1 MNADELK
8 YPGSHRIYVQ
18 GKLHPD
24 VRVSMREVVLEDS
37 LFPDGT
43 TQANEPVRLYDC
55 SGPWGDEEFRGDVQE
70 GLPAMRRGWIES
82 RGDVVRDERGVLRAR
97 DVSAPPT
104 QRAYAL
110 RGVITPEMEYVAIR
124 ENLGREEAFR
134 AIYDRFPSEKSR
146 PESAQR
152 LLDEL
157 GTGMPRPS
165 ELEAQPG
172 FSPASM
178 TCRADLCYQHPAG
191 CQPGGRMPAFFT
203 PEFVRDEIAAGRALI
218 PVNINHPEA
227 EPMII
232 GRNFLCKVNANIGNS
247 AISSGIAEEVE
258 KLRWAIHWGADTVMD
273 LSTGADIHQT
283 REWILRNS
291 PVPIGTVPMYQ
302 SLEKCSGMVEHLSWP
317 VFRDTLV
324 EQAEQGVDYVTVHA
338 ALLHRFV
345 PHTARRMTGI
355 VSRGG
360 SIIAKWMM
368 LHHRENFLY
377 EHWDEICD
385 ILATYD
391 VGISIGDGLR
401 PGSIADAND
410 FAQLAEL
417 EVQGELTKAA
427 WAKGVQVMNEG
438 PGHVPLH
445 LVPENMRKQLEWC
458 HEAPFY
464 TLGPLA
470 SDIAPG
476 YDHITGALGGAL
488 IAQRGCAM
496 LCYVTR
502 KEHLGLPDR
511 EDVREGVVTYKLAAH
526 AADLAKG
533 HPGAQL
539 RDNALSKARFEFRWE
554 DQFNLSLDPHRARAY
569 HDLTLPHSS
578 AKKAHFCSMCGP
590 NFCAMKLTQEV
601 RSVYGDEVDGE
612 KMPEPGASAGTPDG
626 GDVPES

>member
-1 MNADELK
+1 MKTDELK
-8 YPGSHRIYVQ
+8 YPGSHRIYVN
-18 GKLHPD
+18 GTLHPE
-24 VRVSMREVVLEDS
+24 VRVAMREVVLEDS

-43 TQANEPVRLYDC
+43 SEKNAPVRLYDC
-55 SGPWGDEEFRGDVQE
+55 SGPWGDEQYGGTVETGLPKLREAWIAARADVQPDAD
-70 GLPAMRRGWIES
+70 GALKAM
-82 RGDVVRDERGVLRAR
+82 DLAH
-97 DVSAPPT
+97 PPT
-104 QRAYAL
+104 QREYAL
-110 RGVITPEMEYVAIR
+110 RGIITPEMEYVAIR
-124 ENLGREEAFR
+124 ENLGREA
-134 AIYDRFPSEKSR
+134 AYKTVYDRFPNEKSR
-146 PESAQR
+146 PEAAQI

-157 GTGMPRPS
+157 GTSMPRPS

-172 FSPASM
+172 FSPRSM
-178 TCRADLCYQHPAG
+178 VRRAEMNYCHPAENYR
-191 CQPGGRMPAFFT
+191 GGRMPAFFT
-203 PEFVRDEIAAGRALI
+203 PEFVREEIASGRALI
-218 PVNINHPEA
+218 PANINHPEA

-232 GRNFLCKVNANIGNS
+232 GRNFLCKINANIGNS
-247 AISSGIAEEVE
+247 AISSGIEEEVE

-273 LSTGADIHQT
+273 LSTGKDIHKT

-317 VFRDTLV
+317 IFRDTLI
-324 EQAEQGVDYVTVHA
+324 EQARQGVDYVTVHA
-338 ALLHRFV
+338 ALLNRFV
-345 PHTARRMTGI
+345 PHTARRSTGI

-368 LHHRENFLY
+368 LNKQENFLY

-391 VGISIGDGLR
+391 VAISIGDGLR

-417 EVQGELTKAA
+417 EIQGELTKAA

-458 HEAPFY
+458 YEAPFY

-470 SDIAPG
+470 TDIAPG
-476 YDHITGALGGAL
+476 YDHITGALGGAQ

-533 HPGAQL
+533 HPGAQE
-539 RDNALSKARFEFRWE
+539 RDNALAKARFEFRWE
-554 DQFNLSLDPHRARAY
+554 DQFNLSLDPHRAKEY

-590 NFCAMKLTQEV
+590 NFCAMKLTQEI
-601 RSVYGDEVDGE
+601 REKERGE
-612 KMPEPGASAGTPDG
+612 
-626 GDVPES
+626 